1 MRQGRPSLAGLVRL
15 TRVLAAERPAILQTW
30 CKTADLVGFVAGRAL
45 GLRNIVW
52 NIRGS
57 SHPPGQLSRATRL
70 CELACAV
77 LSPGPRVVLVNSEA
91 GRAAHVRKGYRPA
104 RWQVIPNGFDV
115 DAFRPDPYAR
125 RQVRRELGIP
135 EGSIAIGTAGRYHAV
150 KDFATFVHA
159 AAIAAAR
166 HDQWHFVMAGAGLT
180 ASNGELLRAVW
191 GTEAAGRLHL
201 LGERADMPRVL
212 AALDLFTLTSL
223 SEGFP
228 KLWAGVACGVA
239 CVVTEVQA
247 TRRRLWKRGVL
258 VRGLPGRWS
267 LRRRILAV
275 DRVRAALG
283 QAAGSGAK
291 RVQPRRHRAQYESS
305 ARPAAGVAPDATCA
319 RVHSAEPSLAA
330 RPTVRGRQVS
340 HTAGAQAAAPLP
352 TFTFGARRRGP
363 GVKTAISSGADIPNT
378 SSDVLPPR
386 RETKTRGGGC
396 RSGSRRAPTLCSSV
410 PTTSIASSS

>member
-1 MRQGRPSLAGLVRL
+1 MDVPMQGTPIRIVHFIDGLTRGGAEVMLCRVVTRMDRQRFRNVVVSAMDDGPLKSELIGAGIPVVTLGVRQGRPSLAGLMRL

-52 NIRGS
+52 SIRGS
-57 SHPPGQLSRATRL
+57 SRPPGQLSRATRL

-228 KLWAGVACGVA
+228 NVVGEAMACGVA
-239 CVVTEVQA
+239 CVVTETAGDAPAIVGD
-247 TRRRLWKRGVL
+247 TGVVVPPRAPEAL
-258 VRGLPGRWS
+258 VAAW
-267 LRRRILAV
+267 RRILAV

-283 QAAGSGAK
+283 QAARQRVRSRYSLGAIV
-291 RVQPRRHRAQYESS
+291 REYESLYTS
-305 ARPAAGVAPDATCA
+305 LAAGVAP
-319 RVHSAEPSLAA
+319 
-330 RPTVRGRQVS
+330 
-340 HTAGAQAAAPLP
+340 
-352 TFTFGARRRGP
+352 
-363 GVKTAISSGADIPNT
+363 
-378 SSDVLPPR
+378 
-386 RETKTRGGGC
+386 
-396 RSGSRRAPTLCSSV
+396 
-410 PTTSIASSS
+410 